1 MLMTEAELRAAMGD
15 FAYEQY
21 IREDKLLRENP
32 NPPAHWER
40 SHEYDEEIADRR
52 ARGDTTS

>member
-40 SHEYDEEIADRR
+40 SHDYDEEIADRR